1 MAERNQARFCSPQ
14 CRARACPAAGGASD
28 FSVAAQQDQASSD
41 LHLHLH
47 PLFSCPF
54 WIPWVQGKTCS
65 ELEGRNNNSDFKSW
79 HCQVGRM
86 CFTYISSR
94 NQLKAGESQDVY
106 EKAFRGK
113 SEPWTGLLREV
124 AGLHLGS
131 CQGFSVRPASF
142 SFMALMVKLLLFL
155 DSAPQAHLPD
165 GTMWM
170 RIMVQKVI
178 LNCCDCP
185 PQDTLILANAAARCF
200 IDILVPPR

>member
-1 MAERNQARFCSPQ
+1 MTFTFTFTHYFPVLSGYLGCRGKLALNWKAEIITAILK
-14 CRARACPAAGGASD
+14 AGIAK
-28 FSVAAQQDQASSD
+28 
-41 LHLHLH
+41 
-47 PLFSCPF
+47 
-54 WIPWVQGKTCS
+54 WVGCA
-65 ELEGRNNNSDFKSW
+65 
-79 HCQVGRM
+79 
-86 CFTYISSR
+86 FTYISSH

-131 CQGFSVRPASF
+131 CQGFSVRSASF

-155 DSAPQAHLPD
+155 DSAPQPHLPD
-165 GTMWM
+165 GTMWT

-178 LNCCDCP
+178 LSCCDCL
-185 PQDTLILANAAARCF
+185 PQDTLKLANAAARCF